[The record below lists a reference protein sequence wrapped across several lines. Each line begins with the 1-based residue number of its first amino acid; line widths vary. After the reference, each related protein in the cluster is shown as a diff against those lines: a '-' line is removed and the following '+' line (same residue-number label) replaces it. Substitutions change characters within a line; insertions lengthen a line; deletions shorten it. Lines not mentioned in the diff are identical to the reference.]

1 MSKLHETK
9 FKAGFGVL
17 VYQLVIGC
25 EDSKAYAKR
34 YREWQRSMRNE
45 DIPDVFWTTV
55 ESALTLKV
63 GRLLAEIALS
73 REGSVP
79 TEAQMKL
86 YFGVLVDIC
95 VRDGDFIGPVWEQV
109 NKELPADLKYFVETF
124 RESAEQYDTTYRA
137 LMKWAAKEI
146 GHEEVMDNLLSTLEY
161 FTTRLGDG
169 PALAEQAIK
178 ESEQ

>member
-1 MSKLHETK
+1 MSKFHETK

-17 VYQLVIGC
+17 VYRLVIGC
-25 EDSKAYAKR
+25 ADSKAYSNR
-34 YREWQRSMRNE
+34 YREWQRSVRNE

-55 ESALTLKV
+55 ESTLTMKI
-63 GRLLAEIALS
+63 GRLLAEVALTGD
-73 REGSVP
+73 EPVP

-95 VRDGDFIGPVWEQV
+95 VRDGDFIGPVWDQV
-109 NKELPADLKYFVETF
+109 NKELPDDLKYFVETF
-124 RESAEQYDTTYRA
+124 RTSEKQFDTVYRA
-137 LMKWAAKEI
+137 LIQWAAQKI